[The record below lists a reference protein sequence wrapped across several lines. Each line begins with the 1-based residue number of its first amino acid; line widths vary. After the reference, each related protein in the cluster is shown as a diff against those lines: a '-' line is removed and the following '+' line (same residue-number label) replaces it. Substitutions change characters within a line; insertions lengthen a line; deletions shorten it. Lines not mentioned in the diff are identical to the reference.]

1 MASRI
6 EQIHNIL
13 ASLKAA
19 HDGIEGCILV
29 TAQGLPIDS
38 AIDSTADEDLISAMT
53 ASISSV
59 SERVTKEL
67 GKGQINNISILG
79 EHGYIILL
87 DVAGRAVLT
96 VLAKT
101 DANLGLILLL
111 SKRSCDKLGELIQ
124 TRLSFFTLSN
134 D

>member
-1 MASRI
+1 MSSRI

-13 ASLKAA
+13 TKLKAG
-19 HDGIEGCILV
+19 HDGVEGCILV

-38 AIDSTADEDLISAMT
+38 ATDGRADEDLISAMT

-59 SERVTKEL
+59 SERVTQEL

-79 EHGYIILL
+79 ENGYIILL
-87 DVAGRAVLT
+87 DVASRAVLT

-111 SKRSCDKLGELIQ
+111 SRRSCGQLAELI
-124 TRLSFFTLSN
+124 
-134 D
+134 

>member
-1 MASRI
+1 MSSRI

-13 ASLKAA
+13 TKLKAG
-19 HDGIEGCILV
+19 HDGVEGCILV

-38 AIDSTADEDLISAMT
+38 ATDGRADEDLISAMT

-59 SERVTKEL
+59 SERVTQEL

-87 DVAGRAVLT
+87 DVASRAVLT

-111 SKRSCDKLGELIQ
+111 ARKSCGQLAELI
-124 TRLSFFTLSN
+124 
-134 D
+134 

>member
-1 MASRI
+1 MSSRI

-13 ASLKAA
+13 EKLKGG
-19 HDGIEGCILV
+19 HDGVEGCILV

-38 AIDSTADEDLISAMT
+38 AIDSSADEDLISAMT

-59 SERVTKEL
+59 SERVTQEL

-79 EHGYIILL
+79 DHGYIILL
-87 DVAGRAVLT
+87 DIAARAVLT

-111 SKRSCDKLGELIQ
+111 ARKSCAQLAELI
-124 TRLSFFTLSN
+124 
-134 D
+134 

>member
-1 MASRI
+1 MSSRI

-13 ASLKAA
+13 EKLKGG
-19 HDGIEGCILV
+19 HDGVEGCILV

-38 AIDSTADEDLISAMT
+38 AIDGSADEDLISAMT

-59 SERVTKEL
+59 SERVTQEL

-79 EHGYIILL
+79 DHGYIILL
-87 DVAGRAVLT
+87 DIAARAVLT

-111 SKRSCDKLGELIQ
+111 ARKSCTQLAELI
-124 TRLSFFTLSN
+124 
-134 D
+134 

>member
-1 MASRI
+1 MSSRI

-13 ASLKAA
+13 TSLKSA
-19 HDGIEGCILV
+19 HSGVEGCILV

-38 AIDSTADEDLISAMT
+38 AIDSNADEDLISAMT

-87 DVAGRAVLT
+87 DVASRAVLT
-96 VLAKT
+96 ILAKT

-111 SKRSCDKLGELIQ
+111 SKKSCEKISELI
-124 TRLSFFTLSN
+124 
-134 D
+134 

>member
-6 EQIHNIL
+6 EQIHDIL
-13 ASLKAA
+13 TKLKDG
-19 HDGIEGCILV
+19 HDGVEGCLLV

-38 AIDSTADEDLISAMT
+38 ALDSNADEDLISAMT

-67 GKGQINNISILG
+67 GKGQMSNISILG

-87 DVAGRAVLT
+87 DIAARAVLT

-101 DANLGLILLL
+101 DANLGLIFLL
-111 SKRSCDKLGELIQ
+111 SKKSCKKLAELI
-124 TRLSFFTLSN
+124 
-134 D
+134 

>member
-1 MASRI
+1 MSSRV

-13 ASLKAA
+13 TKLKAG
-19 HDGIEGCILV
+19 HDGVEGCLLV

-38 AIDSTADEDLISAMT
+38 ALDSSADEDLISAMT

-59 SERVTKEL
+59 SERVTQEL
-67 GKGQINNISILG
+67 DKGQINNISILG
-79 EHGYIILL
+79 ERGYIILL
-87 DVAGRAVLT
+87 DIASRAVLT

-111 SKRSCDKLGELIQ
+111 SKNPFLPYHHLKEQALLIV
-124 TRLSFFTLSN
+124 
-134 D
+134 

>member
-1 MASRI
+1 MSSRI

-13 ASLKAA
+13 TKLKAG
-19 HDGIEGCILV
+19 HDGVEGCILV

-38 AIDSTADEDLISAMT
+38 ATDGRADEDLISAMT

-59 SERVTKEL
+59 SERVTQEL

-79 EHGYIILL
+79 EQGYIILL
-87 DVAGRAVLT
+87 DVAARAVLT

-111 SKRSCDKLGELIQ
+111 AKKSCIQLAELI
-124 TRLSFFTLSN
+124 
-134 D
+134 

>member
-1 MASRI
+1 MSSRV

-13 ASLKAA
+13 TKLNAGHA
-19 HDGIEGCILV
+19 GVEGCLLV

-38 AIDSTADEDLISAMT
+38 AIDGQADEDLISAMT

-67 GKGQINNISILG
+67 GKGLISNISILG

-87 DVAGRAVLT
+87 DVAARAVLT

-101 DANLGLILLL
+101 DSNLGLILLL
-111 SKRSCDKLGELIQ
+111 AKKSCKKLAELI
-124 TRLSFFTLSN
+124 
-134 D
+134 

>member
-1 MASRI
+1 MSTRI

-13 ASLKAA
+13 ANLKAA
-19 HDGIEGCILV
+19 HDGVEGCILV

-38 AIDSTADEDLISAMT
+38 AIESNADEDLISAMT

-59 SERVTKEL
+59 SERVTREL

-87 DVAGRAVLT
+87 DVDAKAVLT

-101 DANLGLILLL
+101 NANLGLILLL
-111 SKRSCDKLGELIQ
+111 SKRSCDRLTELI
-124 TRLSFFTLSN
+124 
-134 D
+134 

>member
-1 MASRI
+1 MLKCVYTMASRV
-6 EQIHNIL
+6 EQIQSIL
-13 ASLKAA
+13 SKLKAG
-19 HDGIEGCILV
+19 HDGVEGCLLV

-38 AIDSTADEDLISAMT
+38 ALDGSADEDLISAMT

-59 SERVTKEL
+59 SERVTQEL

-87 DVAGRAVLT
+87 DVAARAVLT

-101 DANLGLILLL
+101 DANFQFSYRTSSQKCCESDSLWRV
-111 SKRSCDKLGELIQ
+111 SS
-124 TRLSFFTLSN
+124 
-134 D
+134 

>member
-1 MASRI
+1 MSSRV

-13 ASLKAA
+13 TKLKAG
-19 HDGIEGCILV
+19 HDGVEGCLLV

-38 AIDSTADEDLISAMT
+38 ALDSSADEDLISAMT

-59 SERVTKEL
+59 SERVTQEL
-67 GKGQINNISILG
+67 DKGQINNISILG
-79 EHGYIILL
+79 ERGYIILL
-87 DVAGRAVLT
+87 DIASRAVLT

-111 SKRSCDKLGELIQ
+111 SKKSCSQLAELI
-124 TRLSFFTLSN
+124 
-134 D
+134 

>member
-1 MASRI
+1 MSSRVDK
-6 EQIHNIL
+6 IHDIL
-13 ASLKAA
+13 TKLKGG
-19 HDGIEGCILV
+19 HDGVEGCILV

-38 AIDSTADEDLISAMT
+38 VFEGNADEDLISAMT

-59 SERVTKEL
+59 SERVTGEL

-87 DVAGRAVLT
+87 DVSGRAVLT
-96 VLAKT
+96 VLAET

-111 SKRSCDKLGELIQ
+111 AKKSCQKLSELI
-124 TRLSFFTLSN
+124 
-134 D
+134 

>member
-1 MASRI
+1 MSSRI

-13 ASLKAA
+13 TKLKAG
-19 HDGIEGCILV
+19 HDGVEGCILV

-38 AIDSTADEDLISAMT
+38 ATDGRADEDLISAMT

-59 SERVTKEL
+59 SERVTQEL

-87 DVAGRAVLT
+87 DVAARAVLT

-111 SKRSCDKLGELIQ
+111 AKKSCTQLAELI
-124 TRLSFFTLSN
+124 
-134 D
+134 

>member
-1 MASRI
+1 MSSRV

-13 ASLKAA
+13 TKLKNG
-19 HDGIEGCILV
+19 HDGVEGCLLV

-38 AIDSTADEDLISAMT
+38 AIDASADEDLISAMT

-79 EHGYIILL
+79 EKGYIILL
-87 DVAGRAVLT
+87 DVSARAVLT

-101 DANLGLILLL
+101 NANLGLILLL
-111 SKRSCDKLGELIQ
+111 AKKSCSKLSELI
-124 TRLSFFTLSN
+124 
-134 D
+134 

>member
-1 MASRI
+1 MSSRI

-13 ASLKAA
+13 ADLKAA
-19 HDGIEGCILV
+19 HNGVEGCILV

-38 AIDSTADEDLISAMT
+38 VLEGTADEDLISAMT

-79 EHGYIILL
+79 DHGYIILL
-87 DVAGRAVLT
+87 DVTGRAVLT
-96 VLAKT
+96 ILAKT

-111 SKRSCDKLGELIQ
+111 SKKSCKKLSALI
-124 TRLSFFTLSN
+124 
-134 D
+134 